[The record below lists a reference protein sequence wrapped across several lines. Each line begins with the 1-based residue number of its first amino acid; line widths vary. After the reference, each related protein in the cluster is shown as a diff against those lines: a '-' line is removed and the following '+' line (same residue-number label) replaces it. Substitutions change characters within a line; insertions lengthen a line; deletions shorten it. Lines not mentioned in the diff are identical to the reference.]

1 MAGKETKKKK
11 VKKETEK
18 PSQSTVKKL
27 YKSKSNRML
36 GGVCGGISEYL
47 DIDSTIIRLVFI
59 VMAFFGG
66 SGIIIY
72 IAGLLIFPEE
82 NAEQTKEIKVVKK
95 SNVGFWGAL
104 LIVLGVM
111 FLVSEFG
118 FRGMDHYWMWHGYS
132 GMFIPVIIIA
142 LGAWLLL
149 KPSSE
154 NDNSGESVK
163 GKSSGSADPNKLSRS
178 VTDRKISGVCG
189 GMGEHFNIDTTIVR
203 LLWIVG
209 TLATNGFGILAYII
223 LIIALPETSSLN
235 ESGGKTNG

>member
-1 MAGKETKKKK
+1 MAGKATKKKK
-11 VKKETEK
+11 EKKETEK
-18 PSQSTVKKL
+18 QSQSSVKKL

-47 DIDSTIIRLVFI
+47 DIDSTIVRLVFI

-66 SGIIIY
+66 SGIILY

-82 NAEQTKEIKVVKK
+82 NAEQTKDIKVEKK
-95 SNVGFWGAL
+95 SNVGFWGVL
-104 LIVLGVM
+104 LIVGGVL

-118 FRGMDHYWMWHGYS
+118 FRGMNHYWMWHDFR

-149 KPSSE
+149 KPSNE
-154 NDNSGESVK
+154 NDISGESIK
-163 GKSSGSADPNKLSRS
+163 GKSSGSADSNKLSRS
-178 VTDRKISGVCG
+178 STDRKISGVCG
-189 GMGEHFNIDTTIVR
+189 GIGEHFNIDTTIVR

-223 LIIALPETSSLN
+223 LIIALPESRSLN

>member
-1 MAGKETKKKK
+1 MVRKATKK
-11 VKKETEK
+11 KKETEK
-18 PSQSTVKKL
+18 PSQSNPKKL
-27 YKSKSNRML
+27 YKSKRDRML
-36 GGVCGGISEYL
+36 GGVCGGIAEYL
-47 DIDSTIIRLVFI
+47 DIDSTIVRIVFI

-72 IAGLLIFPEE
+72 IAGLLIFPEDG
-82 NAEQTKEIKVVKK
+82 ALPTKDVKVAKK
-95 SNVGFWGAL
+95 SNAGFWGAL
-104 LIVLGVM
+104 LIILGIM

-118 FRGMDHYWMWHGYS
+118 FRGMDHYWMWHGFR
-132 GMFIPVIIIA
+132 GMFIPIIVIA

-154 NDNSGESVK
+154 NEKSVEATK
-163 GKSSGSADPNKLSRS
+163 NKSSGPGGSEKLTRS

-203 LLWIVG
+203 LLWIIG
-209 TLATNGFGILAYII
+209 TLATNGFGLLAYII
-223 LIIALPETSSLN
+223 LIIALPESSSLN